1 MSLFRSVSRR
11 FALVPK
17 LNPNGCHP
25 YALRSISSASN
36 DIEAKELNDSKDA
49 EKEKEHQARLDAKDM
64 ERAHEME
71 TKKPVETTDKPDKVK

>member
-49 EKEKEHQARLDAKDM
+49 EKEKEHQARLDAKDI
-64 ERAHEME
+64 ERTHVEQRPMSL
-71 TKKPVETTDKPDKVK
+71 KFRPPVIMW